1 MIHET
6 NECQPQIWRG
16 EAFKENEAAFCFSDG
31 NRSDKLAGV
40 FAHQLAI
47 TFSYKIGIIICYES
61 ETLRGPQQLGSHS
74 HKLYKRFESG
84 STWGSTGQRKKNLI

>member
-16 EAFKENEAAFCFSDG
+16 EAFKENEAEFCLDD
-31 NRSDKLAGV
+31 NRSNKLVGM

-47 TFSYKIGIIICYES
+47 TLSYKMVIIIYYES
-61 ETLRGPQQLGSHS
+61 ETLGGPQ
-74 HKLYKRFESG
+74 
-84 STWGSTGQRKKNLI
+84 

>member
-16 EAFKENEAAFCFSDG
+16 EAFKENEATFCFSDD
-31 NRSDKLAGV
+31 NRSNKLVGM

-47 TFSYKIGIIICYES
+47 TLSYKMVIIIYYES
-61 ETLRGPQQLGSHS
+61 ETLGGPQ
-74 HKLYKRFESG
+74 
-84 STWGSTGQRKKNLI
+84 